1 MTVAALP
8 AAVPVLAP
16 TILDLEASGFGR
28 GSYPIEIGFVEPGG
42 LPFCSLIQP
51 APEWSHWDEQAEA
64 LHGISRELLLRHGRP
79 REWVAD
85 ELNRRLAGQTVYSD
99 SWGHDYSW
107 LSKLFDSAGR
117 LPRFRLEDLRRLL
130 SEDEAARWN
139 AVQQEVRAEAQ
150 LRRHRASADA
160 KVLQMTLM
168 RLKHGAATPTAGLN
182 GRDPADFGQCG

>member
-1 MTVAALP
+1 MTVAVSPTAT
-8 AAVPVLAP
+8 PVLAP

-28 GSYPIEIGFVEPGG
+28 GSYPIEIGFVEASG

-51 APEWSHWDEQAEA
+51 APEWAHWDAEAEA

-107 LSKLFDSAGR
+107 LSKLFDGAGR
-117 LPRFRLEDLRRLL
+117 FPRFRLEDLRRLL
-130 SEDEAARWN
+130 SEDEASRWN

-150 LRRHRASADA
+150 VRRHRASADA

-168 RLKHGAATPTAGLN
+168 RVKHGAGTPTATMN
-182 GRDPADFGQCG
+182 GKAPTDFGNCG

>member
-1 MTVAALP
+1 MAVLDPVAPTV
-8 AAVPVLAP
+8 AP

-28 GSYPIEIGFVEPGG
+28 GSYPIEIGFVEATG

-51 APEWSHWDEQAEA
+51 APEWQHWDEQAEQ

-79 REWVAD
+79 REWVA
-85 ELNRRLAGQTVYSD
+85 EEINRRLAGQTVYCD

-107 LSKLFDSAGR
+107 LSKLFESAGC
-117 LPRFRLEDLRRLL
+117 LPRFKLEDLRRLL
-130 SEDEAARWN
+130 SEDEAGRWSTVQAQVRDEAR
-139 AVQQEVRAEAQ
+139 

-168 RLKHGAATPTAGLN
+168 RIKHGADLATTTLG
-182 GRDPADFGQCG
+182 GRSRDEFGNCGG

>member
-8 AAVPVLAP
+8 AVPPVLAP

-28 GSYPIEIGFVEPGG
+28 GSYPIEIGFVEAGG

-51 APEWSHWDEQAEA
+51 APDWEHWDEQAEA

-79 REWVAD
+79 REWIAD

-130 SEDEAARWN
+130 SEDEASQWSG
-139 AVQQEVRAEAQ
+139 VQQQVRDEAH

-168 RLKHGAATPTAGLN
+168 RLKHGPGAPAAALG
-182 GRDPADFGQCG
+182 DPGDFGRCG

>member
-1 MTVAALP
+1 MTVAVLP
-8 AAVPVLAP
+8 AASPVVAP

-28 GSYPIEIGFVEPGG
+28 GSYPIEIGFVEAGG
-42 LPFCSLIQP
+42 LPFCSLIRP
-51 APEWSHWDEQAEA
+51 APDWAHWDEQAEA

-79 REWVAD
+79 CEWVAD

-99 SWGHDYSW
+99 SWGHDYPW
-107 LSKLFDSAGR
+107 MSKLFESAGR

-130 SEDEAARWN
+130 SEDEVQRWN

-168 RLKHGAATPTAGLN
+168 RLKHGAGTPTAGLN
-182 GRDPADFGQCG
+182 GRDPGDFGNCG